1 MTYDDFIQS
10 LQYCQSKSGM
20 SKAIDFPIVFDCHE
34 DGLIYM
40 NSSGEVFFLIV
51 MLAGIK
57 RFITRPQSRAYDS
70 KLQIWETRIWPLVM
84 SQTSH
89 MFISTSRMAMSST
102 SDVIHIVCQNY
113 YSGGIDVT
121 LLTRSDRELSE
132 TDSSII
138 TLIEAG
144 EIRMKR
150 GLS

>member
-40 NSSGEVFFLIV
+40 NSSGEVFFSDRYARWHKTIYNV
-51 MLAGIK
+51 TSVSGV
-57 RFITRPQSRAYDS
+57 RFKTVNLGNTNMTIGDEPDESYVYIHFS
-70 KLQIWETRIWPLVM
+70 NG
-84 SQTSH
+84 
-89 MFISTSRMAMSST
+89 
-102 SDVIHIVCQNY
+102 DVIHIVSQNY
-113 YSGGIDVT
+113 YSAGIDVT

-132 TDSSII
+132 TDASII